1 MIIMEE
7 ALRKL
12 KSVFKVPGD
21 GAPEV
26 ELKFRIG
33 DSPEIQKA
41 LASLVENGTLSK
53 YEFPP
58 NSNSWHY
65 KLKKKIDLDGG
76 DDEVESSGNG
86 SVGKAQIDAL
96 SAIVEEIAK
105 EIGDDFI
112 LNKFKEYKTKFNL

>member
-1 MIIMEE
+1 MRIMEE
-7 ALRKL
+7 ALRKI
-12 KSVFKVPGD
+12 KSVLKVPGD
-21 GAPEV
+21 GIPEV

-41 LASLVENGTLSK
+41 LSSLVDNQTLNK

-58 NSNSWHY
+58 NSGSWHY
-65 KLKKKIDLDGG
+65 KLKKKIDLDDAG
-76 DDEVESSGNG
+76 DDEAPSAGG
-86 SVGKAQIDAL
+86 GAGKVQLDAL

-112 LNKFKEYKTKFNL
+112 LNKVKDYKTKFKL